1 MPVSMLKPQL
11 WEISAKGFVQLWEGL
26 TPTKP
31 KLNLQISDSDLVICY
46 ATQGEAQGRV
56 ARAGMGL
63 CTIAGLV

>member
-46 ATQGEAQGRV
+46 ATKGEAQGRV

-63 CTIAGLV
+63 YTIAGLV